1 MFDNII
7 NKMSNNVDLQAF
19 KSLISDKIKE
29 ENTKHTV
36 NNSVLPNSERKQ
48 QQSFWLE
55 FKVFNSTKAKQKQY
69 QKQG

>member
-19 KSLISDKIKE
+19 KPLISDKIRE

-36 NNSVLPNSERKQ
+36 NNSVLPNSVRKQ
-48 QQSFWLE
+48 
-55 FKVFNSTKAKQKQY
+55 
-69 QKQG
+69 